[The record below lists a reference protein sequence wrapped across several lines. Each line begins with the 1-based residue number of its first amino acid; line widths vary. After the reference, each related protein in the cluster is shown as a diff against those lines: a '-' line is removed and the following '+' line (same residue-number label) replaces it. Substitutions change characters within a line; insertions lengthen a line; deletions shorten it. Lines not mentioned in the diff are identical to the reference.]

1 MVFPVSDD
9 NTGRTRTPHVTYVLI
24 ALNVLVGAG

>member
-9 NTGRTRTPHVTYVLI
+9 NTGRTRTPDRSAYRLAAGVTF
-24 ALNVLVGAG
+24 